1 MLRGKTLPV
10 LKSKKLNIGGS
21 NLTDINFANVGNQIK
36 LINVMKYYQQSLV
49 NLSAKTTTKEKT
61 TIKN

>member
-1 MLRGKTLPV
+1 MQRGKTLPV

>member
-1 MLRGKTLPV
+1 MIRGIRLPV
-10 LKSKKLNIGGS
+10 WKSKKLNIGGS